1 MDESLLKAVSQHMN
15 VPETLISRSASARAE
30 ANGSS
35 TDDVLRAWLG
45 GEAVQVLET
54 KPTIPEEEPTKV
66 AVEAILEKKT
76 EQVEEGALVEV
87 LEKPYIKEE
96 SQILTQELVPPV
108 GLIIKLYKSLK
119 IGFIFG
125 LSCGLT
131 QAFIIGN
138 TFFFGVYLDPDNT
151 IVISEYSK
159 IQFVLTI
166 SLTTALFSIFNTI
179 ISKKTLDASSDG
191 FGIETNDKESLFL
204 GIGLGLAF
212 GTLYALA
219 ITNDI
224 GTVVEGVLE
233 GDSTLNYIPVFG
245 ALLRI
250 SIYSVIAQIF
260 VTAIGQA
267 FGIPKGLGEEERD
280 EVIKIRNRINGSVI
294 LPLSAIFGSGA
305 VAFLISRIFLN
316 FHSYAPLLAIII
328 SAAILLFA
336 GLISSAPNIKVTKT
350 EIWISLLGM
359 LILIVVTSSIAYVQ
373 R

>member
-66 AVEAILEKKT
+66 AVETILEKKT

-166 SLTTALFSIFNTI
+166 SLTTALFSILPFMSHKAVSNPAMARKIYDPGNLCSLSKIKFPIPSKSCHDFPNTQ
-179 ISKKTLDASSDG
+179 
-191 FGIETNDKESLFL
+191 
-204 GIGLGLAF
+204 
-212 GTLYALA
+212 
-219 ITNDI
+219 
-224 GTVVEGVLE
+224 
-233 GDSTLNYIPVFG
+233 G
-245 ALLRI
+245 ATCL
-250 SIYSVIAQIF
+250 
-260 VTAIGQA
+260 
-267 FGIPKGLGEEERD
+267 
-280 EVIKIRNRINGSVI
+280 
-294 LPLSAIFGSGA
+294 
-305 VAFLISRIFLN
+305 
-316 FHSYAPLLAIII
+316 
-328 SAAILLFA
+328 
-336 GLISSAPNIKVTKT
+336 
-350 EIWISLLGM
+350 
-359 LILIVVTSSIAYVQ
+359 
-373 R
+373 

>member
-45 GEAVQVLET
+45 GETVQVLET
-54 KPTIPEEEPTKV
+54 SPAIPEQETTEV
-66 AVEAILEKKT
+66 AVEPILEKEK
-76 EQVEEGALVEV
+76 EQIEEEV
-87 LEKPYIKEE
+87 FENLYIKEE
-96 SQILTQELVPPV
+96 VQIFTQELVPPV

-119 IGFIFG
+119 IGFLFG

-131 QAFIIGN
+131 QAFIVGN
-138 TFFFGVYLDPDNT
+138 TLFGGVYLDPDSA
-151 IVISEYSK
+151 IVIAEYSQ

-204 GIGLGLAF
+204 GIGLGLTF

-224 GTVVEGVLE
+224 GTFVQGVLE
-233 GDSTLNYIPVFG
+233 GDPTLTYIPVFG
-245 ALLRI
+245 TLLRI
-250 SIYSVIAQIF
+250 GIYAVIAQIF
-260 VTAIGQA
+260 ITSIGQA
-267 FGIPKGLGEEERD
+267 FGIPKGLGEEERN

-294 LPLSAIFGSGA
+294 LPLSAIFGGGTI
-305 VAFLISRIFLN
+305 AFLISRIFLN
-316 FHSYAPLLAIII
+316 FHSYAPLLAIVI

-336 GLISSAPNIKVTKT
+336 SLMSSAPNIKVTKT